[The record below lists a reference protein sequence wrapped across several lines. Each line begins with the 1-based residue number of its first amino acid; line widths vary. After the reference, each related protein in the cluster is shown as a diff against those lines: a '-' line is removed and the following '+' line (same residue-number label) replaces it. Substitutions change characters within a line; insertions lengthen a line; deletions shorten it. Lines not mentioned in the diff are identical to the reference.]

1 MVFGWDTSYLTE
13 APHFHVLYSLQLCRE
28 GPWFYPAQVSRLD
41 KGVIAVKCKML
52 RTGTTTWRWRVGIVI
67 WSLSSCGTNA
77 LWYNVCRL
85 CDYQIV
91 EEHLHRQCRYYECWK
106 HMQYVANILCA
117 GATSWWKSAGSTSSP
132 NDPPSAPSVP
142 DWRSSTFLATGRAS
156 TSTMTPT
163 NLMDRLHRPPL
174 HDTKQLSGR
183 KPSSHYDTNHLN
195 G

>member
-1 MVFGWDTSYLTE
+1 
-13 APHFHVLYSLQLCRE
+13 
-28 GPWFYPAQVSRLD
+28 
-41 KGVIAVKCKML
+41 ML
-52 RTGTTTWRWRVGIVI
+52 HTGTSTWQWRVGIVTRS
-67 WSLSSCGTNA
+67 WSACGTNV
-77 LWYNVCRL
+77 LWYNVCRHY
-85 CDYQIV
+85 DHQD
-91 EEHLHRQCRYYECWK
+91 RRRTSAQA
-106 HMQYVANILCA
+106 MQVLWVLEAHAVCYNVLCA
-117 GATSWWKSAGSTSSP
+117 GTTNWWKSAGSTSSP